1 MKSYKMLKEDIGGM
15 TTGAGIAMYNPMLGG
30 TGREP
35 PMRRRS
41 VYESLGI
48 CEDCV
53 AAMVLKDGVMTCPKC
68 NKPLKETY

>member
-1 MKSYKMLKEDIGGM
+1 
-15 TTGAGIAMYNPMLGG
+15 
-30 TGREP
+30 
-35 PMRRRS
+35 MRRRS